1 MTGATV
7 TGNRIAKVISRA
19 GIASRRQAERLIV
32 DGHVTVNGRKITSP
46 ALNVSETDR
55 VTVHGRPLVTAQ
67 PMRLWLYHKP
77 PGLVTSTHDEMGR
90 GTVFDSLPEG
100 MPRVMPVGRLDLGS
114 EGLLLLT
121 NDGGLK
127 RRLELPSTG
136 WLRKYRVRVRGA
148 PTDAALDP
156 LRKGLS
162 VGGERFRPM
171 QVVIDRHQGAN
182 AWLTVGIREGR
193 NREIRRAMESEGLIV
208 NRLIRLS
215 YGPFQLGKLKR
226 GEVREV
232 KSSVLRDQL
241 GRT

>member
-1 MTGATV
+1 
-7 TGNRIAKVISRA
+7 
-19 GIASRRQAERLIV
+19 
-32 DGHVTVNGRKITSP
+32 
-46 ALNVSETDR
+46 
-55 VTVHGRPLVTAQ
+55 
-67 PMRLWLYHKP
+67 
-77 PGLVTSTHDEMGR
+77 
-90 GTVFDSLPEG
+90 
-100 MPRVMPVGRLDLGS
+100 
-114 EGLLLLT
+114 
-121 NDGGLK
+121 
-127 RRLELPSTG
+127 
-136 WLRKYRVRVRGA
+136 
-148 PTDAALDP
+148 
-156 LRKGLS
+156 
-162 VGGERFRPM
+162 M